1 MNQFDTHPSSPIPHP
16 STLNPQPSTLNQ
28 TAIVIGGG
36 IIGCSTAYYLSKLGW
51 RVRLVEAGRV
61 GRGCSHGNCGFICPS
76 HVLPLTMPGAVW
88 PVMRRMFNRDSAIYL
103 KPRWDPALWVWLA
116 RFALRCRRGTMLRAA
131 AARHAL
137 LSSSMALYRQI
148 IADESLDLEWQD
160 QGLLL
165 VFKLEREFEAYEK
178 IAGFVRDEFGI
189 IATRC
194 DAAQLADLEPAL
206 KPGNAGAWH
215 YPGDAHLRPDRLMDA
230 LSSVLRARGVEILE
244 ETTVT
249 RFNIE
254 AGRAR
259 SVETSAGSIEAQT
272 FVLATGAQAP
282 SFAAQL
288 GSRIPIQP
296 GKGYSITMPRP
307 AIAPRIPI
315 IFEEHHV
322 AVTPWASGIRIGST
336 MEFTGYDS
344 KINPRRI
351 ELFKRVAAE
360 CLIEP
365 PAGPIQ
371 EEWYGWR
378 PMTYDDLPCI
388 GRTSK
393 AQNVIVAAGHGM
405 IGMATGP
412 ASGKLAAELASGAE
426 PHVDPAPY
434 LLQRFGG

>member
-1 MNQFDTHPSSPIPHP
+1 
-16 STLNPQPSTLNQ
+16 
-28 TAIVIGGG
+28 
-36 IIGCSTAYYLSKLGW
+36 
-51 RVRLVEAGRV
+51 
-61 GRGCSHGNCGFICPS
+61 
-76 HVLPLTMPGAVW
+76 
-88 PVMRRMFNRDSAIYL
+88 MFNRDSAIYL

-116 RFALRCRRGTMLRAA
+116 RFALRCRRGPMLRAA

-137 LSSSMALYRQI
+137 LSSSMSLYRQI
-148 IADESLDLEWQD
+148 MADESLDLEWHD

-165 VFKLEREFEAYEK
+165 VFKSGREFEAYEK
-178 IAGFVRDEFGI
+178 IAAFVRDEFGI

-230 LSSVLRARGVEILE
+230 LTSVLRARGVEILE
-244 ETTVT
+244 EKKVS
-249 RFNIE
+249 RFNFDS
-254 AGRAR
+254 GRVR
-259 SVETSAGSIEAQT
+259 SIDTSAGPMEAET

-288 GSRIPIQP
+288 GTRIPIQP

-307 AIAPRIPI
+307 AIAPRTPI

-365 PAGPIQ
+365 PAGPVQ

-388 GRTSK
+388 GPAPK
-393 AQNVIVAAGHGM
+393 AENVVVAAGHGM

-412 ASGKLAAELASGAE
+412 ASGKLAAELASGIR
-426 PHVDPAPY
+426 PHVDHEPY
-434 LLQRFGG
+434 SLQRFHG